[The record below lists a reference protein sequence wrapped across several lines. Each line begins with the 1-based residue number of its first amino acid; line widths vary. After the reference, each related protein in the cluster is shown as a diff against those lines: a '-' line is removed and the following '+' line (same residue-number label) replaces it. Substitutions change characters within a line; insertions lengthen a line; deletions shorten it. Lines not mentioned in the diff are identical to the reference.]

1 MVNHRHLFLVIF
13 LFFTGCVETLIS
25 VSVFPDARYL
35 MKIESQGDKRDIYDK
50 DFVLPTSDRWNII
63 EDQRLDSDSESPI
76 FLRSAESLLMGE
88 NLLGENGK
96 FGSLRYPVSVEKK
109 ESFFSDTYV
118 LTQIFDGRGV
128 DGKYP
133 MLSKVLYNPGNKK
146 SESIAQIEV
155 VMYSLRKAMEDIG
168 AELNVKALIRER
180 ILNHFNGVFF
190 KAEEDKKLFEI
201 LNDDGLEKVEPLTL
215 PEELIRTNFRPFTD
229 SLPKNFVD
237 KSIVRMRK
245 YLSEANVT
253 IQLNDDTFKFV
264 AMLPGVIFRS
274 NADSISNDSLWW
286 KFDLKDFMNEPY
298 TIEAA
303 SIVYYPQKIQQ
314 AVVLG
319 ALIILIV
326 LFLINKRKAKY

>member
-1 MVNHRHLFLVIF
+1 M
-13 LFFTGCVETLIS
+13 
-25 VSVFPDARYL
+25 
-35 MKIESQGDKRDIYDK
+35 
-50 DFVLPTSDRWNII
+50 
-63 EDQRLDSDSESPI
+63 
-76 FLRSAESLLMGE
+76 
-88 NLLGENGK
+88 
-96 FGSLRYPVSVEKK
+96 
-109 ESFFSDTYV
+109 
-118 LTQIFDGRGV
+118 
-128 DGKYP
+128 
-133 MLSKVLYNPGNKK
+133 
-146 SESIAQIEV
+146 
-155 VMYSLRKAMEDIG
+155 
-168 AELNVKALIRER
+168 
-180 ILNHFNGVFF
+180 
-190 KAEEDKKLFEI
+190 
-201 LNDDGLEKVEPLTL
+201 
-215 PEELIRTNFRPFTD
+215 
-229 SLPKNFVD
+229 PKNFVD

-326 LFLINKRKAKY
+326 LFLITKRKAKY